1 MQQHSVGNNA
11 TVARDKAWTMPLH
24 VYLCGTVHHV
34 VAGQMNIQLIVDGI
48 PVDTTVVGRM
58 PGTLAWMEEMKDGSM
73 EEVVVVDVPTTGEGL
88 EVSGG
93 GIRLAHHCLQPRQVA
108 RLHVHREQ
116 CRECTQGIPPVRG

>member
-1 MQQHSVGNNA
+1 MHSVGNNA

-58 PGTLAWMEEMKDGSM
+58 LGTLAWMEEMRDGSM

-88 EVSGG
+88 EVGGG
-93 GIRLAHHCLQPRQVA
+93 GIPSGSSLSSTSSGCSAACSSR
-108 RLHVHREQ
+108 
-116 CRECTQGIPPVRG
+116 TMS